1 MSDSTRPVVVG
12 VNGTSEAMAA
22 ARWAA
27 AVADKFSAPL
37 QIVHGTPD
45 AGHLLTD
52 AAAAILAAAI
62 AEQRESAEAILKSVE
77 EKLRAEFSA
86 LPIFT
91 TRYDERAAIVLK
103 ELSHHARLIVLGSE
117 EVAPTAALLIGST
130 TAAVAAHSACPVVAW
145 RGCHGTP
152 TDGSVVLGVDGVQS
166 GAAAF
171 TAAFEF
177 ADRLG
182 VGIKAVHAWSEFR
195 PLPGPTNPYLIDWDA
210 LEAIQWQKL
219 LDTLAPWTELYP
231 DVEVTYFVEPDG
243 ASKALLQ
250 HVEGSQL
257 VVVGNRGRN
266 VLAGT
271 LLGSTSLN
279 MLHHSPVP
287 VMVCHKHSD
296 TQ

>member
-12 VNGTSEAMAA
+12 VNGTTEAMAA
-22 ARWAA
+22 AHWAA

-37 QIVHGTPD
+37 QIVHAKPD
-45 AGHLLTD
+45 AGRLLTG

-62 AEQRESAEAILKSVE
+62 TEQQESAEAILKSVE
-77 EKLRAEFSA
+77 EEVRAEFSA

-91 TRYDERAAIVLK
+91 TEYDERAAIVLK
-103 ELSHHARLIVLGSE
+103 ELSHHARLIVVGSE

-145 RGCHGTP
+145 RGCHPTP
-152 TDGSVVLGVDGVQS
+152 TDGSVVLGVDGVRT

-182 VGIKAVHAWSEFR
+182 VGIKAVRAWSEFR
-195 PLPGPTNPYLIDWDA
+195 PLPGTTNPYLIDWDS

-219 LDTLAPWTELYP
+219 LDALAPWTELYP
-231 DVEVTYFVEPDG
+231 DVEVTHFVEPDG
-243 ASKALLQ
+243 ASKALLH
-250 HVEGSQL
+250 HVEL

-279 MLHHSPVP
+279 LLHHSPVP
-287 VMVCHKHSD
+287 VMVCHKQSGS
-296 TQ
+296 Q

>member
-12 VNGTSEAMAA
+12 VDGTSESMAA
-22 ARWAA
+22 AHWAA

-37 QIVHGTPD
+37 QIVHGMPD
-45 AGHLLTD
+45 AGHLLTG
-52 AAAAILAAAI
+52 AAAAILAAVVT
-62 AEQRESAEAILKSVE
+62 EQRESAEATLKSVE
-77 EKLRAEFSA
+77 EKLRGEFSA
-86 LPIFT
+86 LPIFA
-91 TRYDERAAIVLK
+91 TRYDETAETLLT
-103 ELSHHARLIVLGSE
+103 ELSRHARLIVLGSE
-117 EVAPTAALLIGST
+117 ELSPAAALLIGST

-145 RGCHGTP
+145 RGRNDTP
-152 TDGSVVLGVDGVQS
+152 TDGSIVLGVDVVET

-177 ADRLG
+177 ASQFG

-195 PLPGPTNPYLIDWDA
+195 PLPGVTNPYLIDWDG

-219 LDTLAPWTELYP
+219 LDTVAPWTERYP
-231 DVEVTYFVEPDG
+231 DVEVTYFVEPEG
-243 ASKALLQ
+243 TSKALLQ
-250 HVEGSQL
+250 HVADSQL
-257 VVVGNRGRN
+257 IVVGNRGRN

-287 VMVCHKHSD
+287 VMVCHKRSD
-296 TQ
+296 

>member
-1 MSDSTRPVVVG
+1 MSDTAKPVVVG
-12 VNGTSEAMAA
+12 VDGTTEATAA

-45 AGHLLTD
+45 AGHLLTE
-52 AAAAILAAAI
+52 AAAAIGAAAI
-62 AEQRESAEAILKSVE
+62 AEHRESAEAILKSVE
-77 EKLRAEFSA
+77 EELRAEFDG

-91 TRYDERAAIVLK
+91 TRYDERADRVLT

-117 EVAPTAALLIGST
+117 EVTPTAALLIGST
-130 TAAVAAHSACPVVAW
+130 TVAVAAHSACPVVAW
-145 RGCHGTP
+145 RGCNATP
-152 TDGSVVLGVDGVQS
+152 TDRSIVLGVDDVGT

-177 ADRLG
+177 ADRFG
-182 VGIKAVHAWSEFR
+182 VGIKAIHSWSAFR
-195 PLPGPTNPYLIDWDA
+195 PLTRVTNPYLIDWDG
-210 LEAIQWQKL
+210 LEAAQWQRL

-231 DVEVTYFVEPDG
+231 DVKVTYFVEPEG
-243 ASKALLQ
+243 ASKALLH
-250 HVEGSQL
+250 HVADSQL

-266 VLAGT
+266 ILTGA

-279 MLHHSPVP
+279 LLHHSPVP
-287 VMVCHKHSD
+287 VMLCHTRPDSH
-296 TQ
+296 